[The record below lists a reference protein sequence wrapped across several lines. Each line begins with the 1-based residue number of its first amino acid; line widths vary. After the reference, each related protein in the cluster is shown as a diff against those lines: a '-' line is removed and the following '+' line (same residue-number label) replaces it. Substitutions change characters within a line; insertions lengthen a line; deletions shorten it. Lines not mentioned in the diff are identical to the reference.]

1 VSRPL
6 LLVGAGGLARETAEA
21 VRAAGR
27 HDLVGFADDDQALWG
42 TALDGLPVLGGTDV
56 LRGHEDWQVVLCPGS
71 GKARAALAAR
81 LGLPDVRYATVVH
94 PTAVV
99 PGSCTIGPGSVLLA
113 GVVLTASVVV
123 GRHVVVMPGAV
134 LTHDD
139 VVEDC
144 ATLCARV
151 ALAGGVHV
159 GAAAYL
165 GAGCLVREHLT
176 VGERAVL
183 GLGAVVLQ
191 DVPAGEVWAGVPA
204 RQLRGTAAVDVRH
217 ETLEETQA

>member
-1 VSRPL
+1 MSRPL
-6 LLVGAGGLARETAEA
+6 LLVGASGLARETAEA
-21 VRAAGR
+21 VRASGH
-27 HDLVGFADDDQALWG
+27 HDLVGFADDDEALWG
-42 TALDGLPVLGGTDV
+42 TSLDGLPVLGGTDV
-56 LRGHEDWQVVLCPGS
+56 LGGHDDWQVVLCPGS
-71 GKARAALAAR
+71 GAARAALAAR
-81 LGLPDVRYATVVH
+81 LGLPDSRYATVVH

-99 PGSCTIGPGSVLLA
+99 PSTCRVGPGSVLLA
-113 GVVLTASVVV
+113 GVVLTASVDV

-139 VVEDC
+139 VVEDV

-151 ALAGGVHV
+151 ALAGGVRV

-165 GAGCLVREHLT
+165 GAGCLVREHVT
-176 VGERAVL
+176 VGEQAVV

-204 RQLRGTAAVDVRH
+204 RRLRGTGAVDVRY